1 MTGNNWQPIQRESY
15 EKTNTNVLLIIL
27 SSTCQ
32 NISIN
37 DILQY
42 IFFLNIAFSCFP
54 PIQCKNLKLDSFTGK
69 DVWQD

>member
-42 IFFLNIAFSCFP
+42 IFFLNIAISCFN

-69 DVWQD
+69 HVWQD